1 LKKLIDQIDSNKIES
16 ITGLDATF
24 LYADTNTSPMH
35 VGGVAVIEGSL
46 KFETFK
52 QTIASRIHQIPKLR
66 KKLVEVPFSIDHPY
80 WVDDPNFDLDL
91 HLTHIALPKPGDWK
105 QLRKLASRIFSKPLN
120 KDKPLWSFYFVE
132 GLDNLSQVE
141 KGSVAI
147 ISKIHHVVIDG
158 VAGAGILGIIF
169 DFDPNIKKLP
179 EPRPFRPVPLP
190 NEFEMA
196 LKSSVSF
203 LQDPLKFPRI
213 MSSLLSSTLK
223 AGFLSRAQH
232 NAELPVGPF
241 TAPKTPI
248 NGIISAKRKWNTSIL
263 SLARVKALKNIMG
276 CTLND
281 IILAICAS
289 ALRKYLSEKKKL
301 PKKPLVAMVPISTR
315 DRGDSDM
322 SGNKLSAML
331 VQLATNIEDPLERLE
346 KICQN
351 TQRGKTYQGAL
362 GAKNL
367 SNLAEAVP
375 FGIANQAARLYSRF
389 NLSKLHK
396 PVFNVVITNVPGP
409 TIPLYLQGHK
419 LHSIMGMAPIIDGMG
434 LIITVLSYHETITIS
449 PTSDA
454 VSMPDLNVFSDMIL
468 ESANE
473 LEEIILKQEKQI
485 KKKQAAIEASKRSE
499 KPFTQKYFEFVRKYL
514 KAHPDFIK
522 KPVGLYQFNIENGES
537 TYHWQLNLRAAPGSV
552 RKGKSR
558 NPDVVLSLE
567 EKHLKKFASGNLNV
581 ATAFI
586 QGRLK
591 IEGESDIAMKL
602 ASILKQMP
610 PFN

>member
-1 LKKLIDQIDSNKIES
+1 MKKLIDQIDSNKIES

>member
-1 LKKLIDQIDSNKIES
+1 MKKLIDQIDSNKIES

-485 KKKQAAIEASKRSE
+485 KKKQAATEASKRSE

-567 EKHLKKFASGNLNV
+567 EKHLKKIASGNLNV